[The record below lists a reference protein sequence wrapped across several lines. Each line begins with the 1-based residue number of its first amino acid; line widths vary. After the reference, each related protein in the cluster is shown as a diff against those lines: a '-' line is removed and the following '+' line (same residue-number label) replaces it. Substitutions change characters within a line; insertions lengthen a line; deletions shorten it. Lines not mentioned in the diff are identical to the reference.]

1 MTFDMLIKKLSVI
14 IKKWLDNKP
23 TGSLSLEI
31 HARKGGIAKVFR
43 GGKEEIIDEIN
54 NDQ

>member
-1 MTFDMLIKKLSVI
+1 MKLDKLLEIVYHTI
-14 IKKWLDNKP
+14 VNWLDNKP

-31 HARKGGIAKVFR
+31 HARKGGISKVFR
-43 GGKEEIIDEIN
+43 GGKEEIVDEVN